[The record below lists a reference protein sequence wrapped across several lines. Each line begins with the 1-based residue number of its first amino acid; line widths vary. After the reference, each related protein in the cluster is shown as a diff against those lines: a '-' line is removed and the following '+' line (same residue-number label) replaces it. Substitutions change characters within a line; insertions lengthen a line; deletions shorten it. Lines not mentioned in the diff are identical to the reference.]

1 MASTT
6 FAPGEITSFA
16 DTGGGVLHN
25 ESMAFADNL
34 RRLMQLRGVRAA
46 QLGPR
51 LGVTPTAVR
60 QWLDGKT
67 HPVGRRLAE
76 LAEALEVAPDELFA
90 QAAGFSDPSQEFQG
104 PAAPDELHRLPEVV
118 EALAAKL
125 AEDGI
130 SLGPR
135 RTTAH
140 AQAALQQASAMNR
153 ALPFE
158 ERTRLAVEAKA
169 HDIRRRL
176 D

>member
-1 MASTT
+1 M
-6 FAPGEITSFA
+6 
-16 DTGGGVLHN
+16 H
-25 ESMAFADNL
+25 
-34 RRLMQLRGVRAA
+34 LRGIRAA

-76 LAEALEVAPDELFA
+76 LAEALDVAPDELFA
-90 QAAGFSDPSQEFQG
+90 QATGFSDAAQDFQ
-104 PAAPDELHRLPEVV
+104 AAGAADELHRLPEVV

-135 RTTAH
+135 RTTVH
-140 AQAALQQASAMNR
+140 AQAALRQASSMSR

-158 ERTRLAVEAKA
+158 ERARFAVEAKA
-169 HDIRRRL
+169 QDLRRRL

>member
-1 MASTT
+1 
-6 FAPGEITSFA
+6 
-16 DTGGGVLHN
+16 
-25 ESMAFADNL
+25 MAFADNL
-34 RRLMQLRGVRAA
+34 RRLMQLRGIRAA

-51 LGVTPTAVR
+51 LGVTPSAVR

-67 HPVGRRLAE
+67 HPVGRRMAD
-76 LAEALEVAPDELFA
+76 LAEALDVAPDELFA
-90 QAAGFSDPSQEFQG
+90 QAAGFSDAAQDFQG
-104 PAAPDELHRLPEVV
+104 HAAPDELHRLPEVV

-140 AQAALQQASAMNR
+140 AQAALHQASSMNR

-158 ERTRLAVEAKA
+158 ERTRFAVEAKA
-169 HDIRRRL
+169 QDIRRRL

>member
-1 MASTT
+1 MARK
-6 FAPGEITSFA
+6 TSFA
-16 DTGGGVLHN
+16 DTGGGVLHTEN
-25 ESMAFADNL
+25 MAFADNL
-34 RRLMQLRGVRAA
+34 RRLMHLRGIRAA

-67 HPVGRRLAE
+67 HPVGRRLAD
-76 LAEALEVAPDELFA
+76 LAEALDVAPDELFA
-90 QAAGFSDPSQEFQG
+90 QAAGFSDTGQEFQG
-104 PAAPDELHRLPEVV
+104 SAAQDEMHRLPEVV

-140 AQAALQQASAMNR
+140 AQAALRQASGMNR
-153 ALPFE
+153 TLPFE
-158 ERTRLAVEAKA
+158 ERMRMAVEAKA
-169 HDIRRRL
+169 HDLRRRL

>member
-1 MASTT
+1 
-6 FAPGEITSFA
+6 
-16 DTGGGVLHN
+16 
-25 ESMAFADNL
+25 MAFADNL
-34 RRLMQLRGVRAA
+34 RRLMQLRGMRAA

-67 HPVGRRLAE
+67 HPVGRRLAD
-76 LAEALEVAPDELFA
+76 LAEALGVAPDELFA
-90 QAAGFSDPSQEFQG
+90 QPAGFSDTGPDFQG
-104 PAAPDELHRLPEVV
+104 LAAPDELHLLPDVV
-118 EALAAKL
+118 EALVAKL

-135 RTTAH
+135 RTTVH
-140 AQAALQQASAMNR
+140 AQAALRQASAMNR

-158 ERTRLAVEAKA
+158 ERTRIAVEAKA